1 MKKSRLPSN
10 SATVLSDTEEGEK
23 AVAEQVRRRKRV
35 PEATKQ
41 RDRVRVT
48 RRKGLGE
55 RQKRKGVGEK

>member
-1 MKKSRLPSN
+1 
-10 SATVLSDTEEGEK
+10 VLSDTEEGEK